1 MIEKKI
7 GSGGACLTPEFDD
20 VMNATDLGTEYII
33 NDWYGYFSRCYRPGW
48 GKKEGCTMSF
58 YVEKNKHGERFV
70 KQSRFAGQLYK
81 PKAGI
86 YATRVKIIKIDGKIG
101 HVKWNDSYGHFG
113 VSLEDSRYF
122 DKIFHGDEAKELVK
136 RFFGAIGLHDV

>member
-1 MIEKKI
+1 MIEKRI
-7 GSGGACLTPEFDD
+7 GSGGAYLTPEFDD
-20 VMNATDLGTEYII
+20 VMNAIVLGTEHIV
-33 NDWYGYFSRCYRPGW
+33 NDWPW
-48 GKKEGCTMSF
+48 GRKHRCTMNF
-58 YVEKNKHGERFV
+58 MVEKNKHGERFV

-101 HVKWNDSYGHFG
+101 HVKWNNSYGHFG
-113 VSLEDSRYF
+113 VSLEDDRYF

-136 RFFGAIGLHDV
+136 RFFGAI